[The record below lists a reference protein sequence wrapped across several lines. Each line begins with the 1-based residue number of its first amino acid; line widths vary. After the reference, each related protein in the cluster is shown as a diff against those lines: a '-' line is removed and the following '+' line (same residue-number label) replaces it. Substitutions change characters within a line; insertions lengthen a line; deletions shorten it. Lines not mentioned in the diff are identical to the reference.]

1 MTESPADLSARLDDL
16 DARLRELEAVQ
27 ELILRLMSTTQP
39 LNRVL
44 EQYGATESQEQECYK
59 LLDELIA
66 RAAGREQDRPTF
78 AYFKM
83 RLDQIFPALRG
94 DRAFTQLVIDTLKL
108 ERPAY
113 RRLYAYAADK
123 QWPTWS

>member
-1 MTESPADLSARLDDL
+1 MTDSAADLSARLDDL

-44 EQYGATESQEQECYK
+44 EQYGATETQEQECYK
-59 LLDELIA
+59 LLDELMTRIG
-66 RAAGREQDRPTF
+66 GREQDRPSF

-83 RLDQIFPALRG
+83 RLDQIFPALRS

-113 RRLYAYAADK
+113 RQLYAYAAEHM
-123 QWPTWS
+123 WPTWT